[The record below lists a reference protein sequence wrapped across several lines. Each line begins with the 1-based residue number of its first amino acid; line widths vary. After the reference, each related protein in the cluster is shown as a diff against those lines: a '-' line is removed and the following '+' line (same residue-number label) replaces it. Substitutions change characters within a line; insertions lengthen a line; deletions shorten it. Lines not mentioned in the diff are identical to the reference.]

1 MYKVK
6 MMVFDAVHIPRG
18 LKLFNEYIVNKFKFL
33 DTLDIIV
40 YFYVCVVLLSVLFC
54 SYVSIFQTN
63 VALHKIL

>member
-1 MYKVK
+1 

-40 YFYVCVVLLSVLFC
+40 YFYVCVVLLSVLF
-54 SYVSIFQTN
+54 
-63 VALHKIL
+63 VAM